1 MLRENTS
8 IAFVVDRTL
17 QVLLWSNGLVEAT
30 NLTQDKVEGRVL
42 GSLPFLSQD
51 NRDNTTAAIRQ
62 MFVEREGGSKRRLVM
77 ALAPGAHIAAAATR
91 KVLLQF
97 TAAFFADYQ
106 HVVCVGL
113 MLEGALSS
121 LLQDDQLDASE
132 TDISSLT
139 SEAYSGILQDA
150 MGTESSL
157 TVALPPGLTS
167 ISGSTSD
174 TDSESA
180 PGLTSI
186 PGSTSWTDPG
196 SPVDVPC
203 VEDDTRRLNAGTP
216 RAGSRSISTYST
228 AASAASSSVGADT
241 DRVPSE
247 DSQPV
252 IAAFGGSRD
261 VMTD

>member
-1 MLRENTS
+1 M
-8 IAFVVDRTL
+8 
-17 QVLLWSNGLVEAT
+17 
-30 NLTQDKVEGRVL
+30 
-42 GSLPFLSQD
+42 
-51 NRDNTTAAIRQ
+51 
-62 MFVEREGGSKRRLVM
+62 
-77 ALAPGAHIAAAATR
+77 
-91 KVLLQF
+91 
-97 TAAFFADYQ
+97 
-106 HVVCVGL
+106 
-113 MLEGALSS
+113 
-121 LLQDDQLDASE
+121 
-132 TDISSLT
+132 
-139 SEAYSGILQDA
+139 